1 MKKKYPHNIIRL
13 RKGKRTTE
21 GHTLHIVAILNK
33 RKLHSFKYIYK
44 LGYLQFGKKKIV
56 AINFS
61 KLAFFLNKGFILK
74 KSVKK
79 LIGLIVSYKFKDG
92 QKFE

>member
-1 MKKKYPHNIIRL
+1 MKKKYPHNVIRL
-13 RKGKRTTE
+13 RKGKKIP
-21 GHTLHIVAILNK
+21 GNNTLHIIAILNK
-33 RKLHSFKYIYK
+33 RKSHSLKYIYK
-44 LGYLQFGKKKIV
+44 LGYVQFGKKKII

-79 LIGLIVSYKFKDG
+79 LIGLIVSYNINSKDD
-92 QKFE
+92 